1 MLSRFKRFFRM
12 DELGDGVPWRIFWV
26 ALVVRLLYITVAHT
40 YRIRLIL
47 DHFQF
52 GWEVGRIARALV
64 TGYGFADPFLG
75 HTGPTAW
82 ISPLYPLLLA
92 GVFKLFGIYTPASA
106 WVILAI
112 NSVFS
117 ALTALAVY
125 EIGTRCYNRSV
136 ALWSGWLWALYPA
149 AIQYAVHWVWE
160 MSLATCLFAWAI
172 VMALRVRGVGEGVSE
187 RDGQTARNWAVFGLL
202 WGAILLANPSL
213 VTFLPACGVW
223 MLWGAQ
229 RNSRALAQAAGYA
242 ALAGCLAAA
251 CVAPWIWRNWET
263 FHAWIP
269 TRGNFG
275 AELYQSVLP
284 EHEGFPWGTTLP
296 LAESHPEFIRY
307 RTMGEVAYVR
317 EKNEQAKELIQAN
330 PRRFLGWIPKRI
342 YFFWASVPHPFEKS
356 AVIEIVREINFG
368 FLSVTG
374 LLGLA
379 LSIRRRVPGAYL
391 FAAAF
396 LFVPL
401 VYYAV
406 TVQARFRNPLEPLIA
421 VLTVY
426 LFQSAEQKR
435 VWSAARY
442 RRK

>member
-1 MLSRFKRFFRM
+1 MLPRLKRFFRM
-12 DELGDGVPWRIFWV
+12 EELGAGVPWRIFWV
-26 ALVVRLLYITVAHT
+26 ALVVRLLYLTLAHT
-40 YRIRLIL
+40 YRIRVIL

-52 GWEVGRIARALV
+52 GWEMGRIARALV
-64 TGYGFADPFLG
+64 TGRGFADPFLG

-82 ISPLYPLLLA
+82 ISPLYPLILA
-92 GVFKLFGIYTPASA
+92 AVFKLFGIYTPASA

-125 EIGTRCYNRSV
+125 EIGMRCYNRSV

-149 AIQYAVHWVWE
+149 AIQYAVHWVWD
-160 MSLATCLFAWAI
+160 MCLATCLFAWAI
-172 VMALRVRGVGEGVSE
+172 VIALRIRGVGKGASE
-187 RDGQTARNWAVFGLL
+187 KDSQTAGRWAVFGLL
-202 WGAILLANPSL
+202 WGAILLSNPSL
-213 VTFLPACGVW
+213 VTFLPACGLW
-223 MLWGAQ
+223 MLWGVRHNA
-229 RNSRALAQAAGYA
+229 RALTRSAGYA
-242 ALAGCLAAA
+242 VLAGCLAAV
-251 CVAPWIWRNWET
+251 CLAPWIWRNWET

-284 EHEGFPWGTTLP
+284 ENQGFPWGTTLP

-317 EKNEQAKELIQAN
+317 EKNEQAKDLIRAN
-330 PRRFLGWIPKRI
+330 PRRFLSWIPKRI
-342 YFFWASVPHPFEKS
+342 YFFWASVPHAFEKS
-356 AVIEIVREINFG
+356 AAIEIVREINFG

-379 LSIRRRVPGAYL
+379 LSIKQRVPGAYL

-401 VYYAV
+401 VYYVV
-406 TVQARFRNPLEPLIA
+406 TVQARFRHPLEPLIT
-421 VLTVY
+421 LFTVY
-426 LFQSAEQKR
+426 LFQSAER
-435 VWSAARY
+435 GRLWSGRAAWG
-442 RRK
+442 